1 MSSQFTAQSMSNYLN
16 AVASRNTE
24 DQDFT
29 DAQKTIENLI
39 EEKRQQGIEL
49 LATSALPAVHLIKS
63 VYTKVNKLAET
74 AQNFKDKVETA
85 GKQIQSKV
93 EGATEN
99 VSGEAEGMLSK
110 AKSMLGNKVE
120 EISDNVVDKI
130 KSTAGN
136 KIGGLVEEAKSQ
148 GASLEAEPVE
158 TLGSMLENSRLGN
171 LYKRFKNVTTS
182 GEKRAKTL
190 QESQFEQ
197 DPEAGFEQARI
208 EQPLPAETNAKVPQA
223 PPEEGPKAPVEGE
236 PAVEGGAEAGAEAGE
251 DVAKTTGEN
260 VAKEAGAEAGEK
272 VAGEAAAEGVGSLI
286 PGVGEV
292 LDVGLLLWQG
302 IEGIK
307 DLFDKPHEPVQVN
320 EPTPSFQAG
329 I

>member
-1 MSSQFTAQSMSNYLN
+1 MSSQFTAQSMSDYLN
-16 AVASRNTE
+16 AIASRNTE

-29 DAQKTIENLI
+29 DTQKTIQQYI
-39 EEKRQQGIEL
+39 DDKRAEGIEML
-49 LATSALPAVHLIKS
+49 STSVLPAVHLVKT
-63 VYTKVNKLAET
+63 VYNKVNKLAET

-120 EISDNVVDKI
+120 EFGDSVVDKI
-130 KSTAGN
+130 KSTASN

-148 GASLEAEPVE
+148 GASLESEPVE

-171 LYKRFKNVTTS
+171 LYKRFKNATTS
-182 GEKRAKTL
+182 GEERAKTM

-197 DPEAGFEQARI
+197 DPEAGYEQMRP
-208 EQPLPAETNAKVPQA
+208 EVPQVETPAKVPQA
-223 PPEEGPKAPVEGE
+223 PPQEGPKAPVEGE
-236 PAVEGGAEAGAEAGE
+236 PVAEGGAEAGAEAGE
-251 DVAKTTGEN
+251 DIAKTTGEN

-272 VAGEAAAEGVGSLI
+272 VAGEAVAEGVGSFI
-286 PGVGEV
+286 PGLGEA
-292 LDVGLLLWQG
+292 LDVGLLLYQG
-302 IEGIK
+302 IEGLK
-307 DLFDKPHEPVQVN
+307 DLFEKPSVPVQVN

>member
-1 MSSQFTAQSMSNYLN
+1 MSSQFTAQSMSDYLN
-16 AVASRNTE
+16 AIASRNTE

-29 DAQKTIENLI
+29 DTQKTIQQYI
-39 EEKRQQGIEL
+39 DDKRAEGIEML
-49 LATSALPAVHLIKS
+49 STSVLPAVHLVKT
-63 VYTKVNKLAET
+63 VYNKVNKLAET
-74 AQNFKDKVETA
+74 AQNFKDKVETT

-120 EISDNVVDKI
+120 EISDNVVDRL
-130 KSTAGN
+130 KSTASN
-136 KIGGLVEEAKSQ
+136 KLGGLVEEAKSQ
-148 GASLEAEPVE
+148 GASLESEPVE

-171 LYKRFKNVTTS
+171 IYKRFKNATTS
-182 GEKRAKTL
+182 GEERAKTL

-197 DPEAGFEQARI
+197 DPEAGYEQMRP
-208 EQPLPAETNAKVPQA
+208 EVPQVETPAKVPQA
-223 PPEEGPKAPVEGE
+223 PPQEAPKAPVEGE
-236 PAVEGGAEAGAEAGE
+236 PAVAEEGAEVGE
-251 DVAKTTGEN
+251 DVAKTAGEN

-272 VAGEAAAEGVGSLI
+272 VAGEAAAEGIGSFV
-286 PGVGEV
+286 PGLGEA
-292 LDVGLLLWQG
+292 LDVGLLLYQG
-302 IEGIK
+302 IEGLK
-307 DLFDKPHEPVQVN
+307 DLFEKPSEPVQVN